1 MVAEFGHLS
10 PEDKILKALEL
21 SSQGLS
27 RKEVSSLLYNTKGDK
42 NRLGALRKHMQRH
55 NYVWDDKVNQ
65 YVLSEG
71 VSLPNKEPQTKINKQ
86 KQTSTNKQEPTTINK
101 EQTKTNKP
109 VVKQRKSTLKPIDSL
124 TQEDVVALKGMIQ
137 EFASLK
143 ASLEGEKEV
152 SGAMESPLTYSTFT
166 GALQSTTLQLHSE
179 VWDAL
184 DDFCG
189 THKVTKKAVVNQ
201 AIFDFLRKQDKTGNG

>member
-1 MVAEFGHLS
+1 MVAEFGQLTAK
-10 PEDKILKALEL
+10 DKVLKALEL
-21 SSQGLS
+21 SSHGLS
-27 RKEVSSLLYNTKGDK
+27 RKEVSSLLYDSKEPKT
-42 NRLGALRKHMQRH
+42 RLAGLRKLMGRYG
-55 NYVWDDKVNQ
+55 YVFDDKVNQ

-86 KQTSTNKQEPTTINK
+86 EQTNTNKQEPTTINK
-101 EQTKTNKP
+101 EQTNTNNP

-143 ASLEGEKEV
+143 ASLEGAKEA
-152 SGAMESPLTYSTFT
+152 SGAMESPMTYSTFT
-166 GALQSTTLQLHSE
+166 GALQSTTLQLYDE

-184 DDFCG
+184 NEFCD
-189 THKVTKKAVVNQ
+189 THKVTKKVVVNQ